1 MERSHGRNSRTRRLS
16 GRIYALLLLPLVLL
30 TAAACASGGS
40 SNPMDGVDRRSN
52 EIEILVDN
60 LNFNQVTVYTARG
73 ASFQRLGIVQ
83 GKSQQT
89 FKTDWYHPDIQL
101 RVKFLSGPDLITDTQ
116 PVSPGELLE
125 LIIPV
130 R

>member
-1 MERSHGRNSRTRRLS
+1 MRRPE
-16 GRIYALLLLPLVLL
+16 GVVGHPRVRGGAALLMLSLAVG
-30 TAAACASGGS
+30 CASGGS
-40 SNPMDGVDRRSN
+40 SSPMEAMGQDRRSN

-60 LNFNQVTVYTARG
+60 QNFNQVTVYTMRG

-83 GKSQQT
+83 GKSQGA

-125 LIIPV
+125 LIIPP